1 MNSCWRYNKYG
12 EHCFHKGR
20 CCECGYRKPCNHLLY
35 EVTFENKCSG
45 CQSVLEPKVPLS
57 GMVDQFGFPLPAGET
72 TKAITS
78 SDIEKVRGFLG
89 SLKDSTL
96 SRSTFKE
103 LQDLLERLPK

>member
-1 MNSCWRYNKYG
+1 MKVLFGDKTYELPDDMAVKAEIIFS
-12 EHCFHKGR
+12 KGLAVHQLD
-20 CCECGYRKPCNHLLY
+20 E
-35 EVTFENKCSG
+35 
-45 CQSVLEPKVPLS
+45 
-57 GMVDQFGFPLPAGET
+57 FGFPLPPGET

-89 SLKDSTL
+89 SLADSTL